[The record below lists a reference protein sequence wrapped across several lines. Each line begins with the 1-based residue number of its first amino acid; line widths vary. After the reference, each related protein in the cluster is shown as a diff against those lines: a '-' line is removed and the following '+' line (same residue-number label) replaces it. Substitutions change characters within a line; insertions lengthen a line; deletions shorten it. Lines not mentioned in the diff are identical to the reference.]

1 MPLLA
6 DLNLVF
12 EDDMVNIAIFSDNE
26 DFKNDLTLQISRF
39 VEDADICSDKPD
51 IIIVDENKELFKQKR
66 AEYQFVPMLFLTA
79 DSLLDNDNLNVY
91 VHKPFKLM
99 NFLDVVRAANNKLD
113 NSAAGFLRFS
123 GYELRPNQKEIADLE
138 NDEVIKLTEKEVS
151 IIKYL
156 YKEKNEFV
164 SKNDLQTNVWQYNE
178 NATTHTVET
187 HIYRLRQKVERGAR
201 RLIVTEGGK
210 YKLNMD

>member
-1 MPLLA
+1 
-6 DLNLVF
+6 
-12 EDDMVNIAIFSDNE
+12 MVNIAIFSDNE

-51 IIIVDENKELFKQKR
+51 VIIVDENKELFKQKR
-66 AEYQFVPMLFLTA
+66 AEYPLVPMLFLTT
-79 DSLLDNDNLNVY
+79 DSLSDNDNLNVY

-113 NSAAGFLRFS
+113 NSTAGFLRFG

-156 YKEKNEFV
+156 YKENNEFV

-178 NATTHTVET
+178 NVTTHTVET
-187 HIYRLRQKVERGAR
+187 HIYRLRQKVERNER